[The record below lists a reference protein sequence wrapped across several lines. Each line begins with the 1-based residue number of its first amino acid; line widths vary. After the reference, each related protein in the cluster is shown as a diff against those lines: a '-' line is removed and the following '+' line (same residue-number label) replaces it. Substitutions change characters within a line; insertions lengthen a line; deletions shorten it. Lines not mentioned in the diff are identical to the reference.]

1 VKSYDETSVSSSE
14 SLIDLKRELARYKE
28 TESHTA
34 SYISALEV
42 RLTKSDESV
51 LSLQQTIVQ
60 LESESEK
67 RTQEV
72 AALQARL
79 EHLEQDGASW
89 RTDLEGREIKVKD
102 LELKMEEWERKKKE
116 ANEDR
121 VRLSGMVGE
130 VEQAKR
136 SLQDLNRSDGSS
148 SSGVSTPASVDL
160 SVENQLIALQQ
171 THAATLADLSTVTA
185 KYRDALQEIADLAAQ
200 VEEVNLANPTIPEL
214 SALESL
220 ETTPARRKMMSL
232 RSKEVT
238 ADLQFDSSARK
249 PFFRQAISLD
259 SLHGRY
265 YPVSCSCPAVLTH
278 LP

>member
-1 VKSYDETSVSSSE
+1 MKSYDETSMSSSE

-51 LSLQQTIVQ
+51 LSLQQTIAQ

-89 RTDLEGREIKVKD
+89 RTDLEGREMKVKD
-102 LELKMEEWERKKKE
+102 LELKMVEWERKKKE

-136 SLQDLNRSDGSS
+136 SLQDLNKTDGSS

-160 SVENQLIALQQ
+160 SVENQFIALQQ
-171 THAATLADLSTVTA
+171 THTATLADLSTVTA

-200 VEEVNLANPTIPEL
+200 VEESKLANPTIPEL

-232 RSKEVT
+232 RSKEVI
-238 ADLQFDSSARK
+238 ADLQFDPSARK

-259 SLHGRY
+259 SIHGRY
-265 YPVSCSCPAVLTH
+265 CSVSCSCPVVLTR